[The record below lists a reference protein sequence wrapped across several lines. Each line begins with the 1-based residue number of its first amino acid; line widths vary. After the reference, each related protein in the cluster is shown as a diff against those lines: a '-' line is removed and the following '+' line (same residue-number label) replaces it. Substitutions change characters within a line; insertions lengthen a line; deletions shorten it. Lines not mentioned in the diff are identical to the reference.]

1 MRMRVYMNIRYN
13 MRLYVYKYFVADD
26 TDDV

>member
-1 MRMRVYMNIRYN
+1 MHMRVCMNIRYN
-13 MRLYVYKYFVADD
+13 IRLYVYKYFVADD